1 MACCSPPQPEPGDL
15 SHLVPL
21 ADVPRL
27 LPAVGGKK
35 PNISTVWR
43 WCLRGI
49 GGTKLEAVRIGR
61 CWYTTPEAIQA
72 FGRALAAQ
80 SIERLDRPKV
90 SAPTEPRTRS
100 EAKRARDVEAAKS
113 RLRDIGALS

>member
-1 MACCSPPQPEPGDL
+1 MACCSSPQPEPGDL
-15 SHLVPL
+15 SHLIPL

-35 PNISTVWR
+35 PNISTIWR
-43 WCLRGI
+43 WALKGI

-61 CWYTTPEAIQA
+61 CWYTTESAIQA
-72 FGRALAAQ
+72 FGRTLAAQ

-100 EAKRARDVEAAKS
+100 EARRAKDIGDAKD
-113 RLRDIGALS
+113 RLRKLGALS